1 MDFIEHTHNLK
12 LPLLVPN
19 QSGKEFTHNEALII
33 IDNLM
38 HNAVNDILSTPSE
51 ELTIG
56 SKYIVAAE
64 ADGIFKNK
72 ENQIAIYD
80 ENGWRFI
87 ESKEGY
93 FVWVINHSSLY
104 IFENNSW
111 KILDTSDKRLK
122 ITEPKI
128 NEILKYDGSNFIN
141 SNSLADIEELSIIDN
156 LVLKDTATKLNRL
169 KLETTENSSNVNV
182 SNNGEDWLNCIS
194 INNNNGKVNFETDIT
209 INGAPIATGGG
220 SVELKENYEITEAT
234 SMLEFTTLDPS
245 LTHKFTLDNLQCSNS
260 SGTMLHSTIGYG
272 DNSYVASN
280 YCWENTLTDSGES
293 YNYIKYK
300 NKGSSYQLTNDK
312 YPDAGIKSTAG
323 SNVELYLYP
332 TNNANEK
339 YMTATVLAT
348 AAYSSLKLHKSFSS
362 CLVYDTNQTDRLKFY
377 LASGN
382 FTKGIVKHY
391 TIK

>member
-38 HNAVNDILSTPSE
+38 HNTVNDILSTPPE
-51 ELTIG
+51 ELIIG
-56 SKYIVAAE
+56 SKYIVATE
-64 ADGIFKNK
+64 ADGSFKNK

-87 ESKEGY
+87 ESQEGY
-93 FVWVINHSSLY
+93 FVWVINRNSLY
-104 IFENNSW
+104 IFNNGLW
-111 KILDTSDKRLK
+111 GILDTSDKRLE

-141 SNSLADIEELSIIDN
+141 SNSLVDIDELSIINN
-156 LVLKDTATKLNRL
+156 LVVKDTTTKLNRL
-169 KLETTENSSNVNV
+169 KLETTENNSNINV
-182 SNNGEDWLNCIS
+182 SSNGEDWLNCIS
-194 INNNNGKVNFETDIT
+194 INNNSGKVNFETDIT

-220 SVELKENYEITEAT
+220 SVELKENYEITEAI
-234 SMLEFTTLDPS
+234 SIIEFTNLDPS

-260 SGTMLHSTIGYG
+260 SGTILHSTIGYG

-280 YCWENTLTDSGES
+280 YCWENNVTNSNEGYD
-293 YNYIKYK
+293 YIKYK

-312 YPDAGIKSTAG
+312 YGDAGIKSTAG

-339 YMTATVLAT
+339 YMTCTVLAT
-348 AAYSSLKLHKSFSS
+348 AAYSSLKLYKSFSS
-362 CLVYDTNQTDRLKFY
+362 CLVYYSNQIDRLKFY

-382 FTKGIVKHY
+382 FSKGIVKHY